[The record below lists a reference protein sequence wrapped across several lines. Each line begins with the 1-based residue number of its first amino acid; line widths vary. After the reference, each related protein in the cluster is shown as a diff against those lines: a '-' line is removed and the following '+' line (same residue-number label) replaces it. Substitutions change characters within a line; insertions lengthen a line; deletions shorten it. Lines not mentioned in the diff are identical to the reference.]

1 MNKNL
6 RIEIFEKIFL
16 EKNYYTCIT
25 RYTSHIYKLSI
36 LKLEFLDRM
45 NLTLHFYF

>member
-16 EKNYYTCIT
+16 EKNYCKCIT
-25 RYTSHIYKLSI
+25 RYTSHIYKLST